1 MWVIPTWG
9 SQNTQLKRILIMLQ
23 TSKPQ
28 RLLSLLSELLSQV
41 YRKFSRVKVRFKE
54 RTENVK
60 DEVT

>member
-1 MWVIPTWG
+1 MYIRL
-9 SQNTQLKRILIMLQ
+9 SFLQLPVSEAIVKFIKRILL
-23 TSKPQ
+23 
-28 RLLSLLSELLSQV
+28 QV